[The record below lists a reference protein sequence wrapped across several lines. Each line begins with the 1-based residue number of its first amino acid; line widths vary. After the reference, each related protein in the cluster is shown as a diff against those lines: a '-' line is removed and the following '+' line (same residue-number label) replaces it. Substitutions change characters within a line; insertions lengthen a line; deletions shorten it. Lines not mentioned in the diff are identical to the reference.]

1 MPGVW
6 HGYKEKIIMVN
17 AREMKK
23 ILRDNGYEYQRCKG
37 SHFIYSNGVNTI
49 AVNKD
54 INRMV
59 ARRLL
64 KQYNLQVKE

>member
-1 MPGVW
+1 
-6 HGYKEKIIMVN
+6 MVN

-49 AVNKD
+49 AANKD

-64 KQYNLQVKE
+64 KPYNLQVKE

>member
-1 MPGVW
+1 
-6 HGYKEKIIMVN
+6 MVN

-49 AVNKD
+49 AVNRTLTVWWQED
-54 INRMV
+54 CSSSIIY
-59 ARRLL
+59 RLRNNDTT
-64 KQYNLQVKE
+64 KYDKNLA